1 MADYSGSFL
10 NTLKRINMIQNAD
23 AAVPN
28 NGFDATHHIDEQISD
43 ASSSVASAP
52 EAIVINTDDT
62 NTVNTQPQIARTQS
76 VVPQPQQASS
86 SNSNY
91 SSANRNNTNTNSDG
105 FNQDEINRVLEMSRL
120 EYNEI
125 MEKNENIAKT
135 HAIMY
140 IEAEKNGH
148 EYEIPE
154 DLDEN
159 TIMFIHNHIEKLR
172 EIDIRNQELRA
183 QEIEFQKAIDADFMI
198 AECNREE
205 VEEQNLIQEDEDIE
219 TSPPAPSS
227 STEPPSSSSVSNLT
241 DAERRQMVRDARIAA
256 LSKK

>member
-62 NTVNTQPQIARTQS
+62 NTVNTQPQIALTQS

-125 MEKNENIAKT
+125 MEKNENIRTQFTCK
-135 HAIMY
+135 
-140 IEAEKNGH
+140 
-148 EYEIPE
+148 
-154 DLDEN
+154 
-159 TIMFIHNHIEKLR
+159 
-172 EIDIRNQELRA
+172 
-183 QEIEFQKAIDADFMI
+183 
-198 AECNREE
+198 
-205 VEEQNLIQEDEDIE
+205 
-219 TSPPAPSS
+219 
-227 STEPPSSSSVSNLT
+227 
-241 DAERRQMVRDARIAA
+241 
-256 LSKK
+256 